1 MSLEIARVVPADV
14 DAAAMNV
21 VTSALRLVP
30 GERIV
35 VIGDSL
41 GEELASALARAA
53 NQVGAVVDVAM
64 LDDFAGHQLKVLPS
78 RIVALLSAAR
88 ASAFIGSAARH
99 QLGLR
104 QHLLHLVGQLGLRH
118 AHMPGISRLAFAR
131 GLRTDYRDIER
142 RGRRVLDIVS
152 GARRIESLS
161 GKGTRLVLSF
171 AEDMRWYPQL
181 GVLSPGRWGNLP
193 AGALYCTP
201 ESIEGTLVANAS
213 LGEFFGARAG
223 VLHRTPVT
231 MHIEGSRV
239 RQVEVHGDRALERD
253 VETMLDLSPN
263 SNRIGL
269 VCIGVNHGIETAT
282 GESIVDQNLPGLH
295 VCIGD
300 PAARVTGATWT
311 APTSFAACQEG
322 SSIVAY
328 ARPTTMTRSA
338 TFAALA
344 RHATPSLG
352 VGSGG
357 VIVVHR
363 GKLPTLS

>member
-1 MSLEIARVVPADV
+1 MVPADV

-21 VTSALRLVP
+21 VRSALRLVT
-30 GERIV
+30 GERFV
-35 VIGDSL
+35 VLADASGWEL
-41 GEELASALARAA
+41 GNALARAGHL
-53 NQVGAVVDVAM
+53 VGADVEVLM
-64 LDDFAGHQLKVLPS
+64 LEDFAGHQLKVLPA
-78 RIVALLSAAR
+78 RIVTLLSGAR
-88 ASAFIGSAARH
+88 ASAFVGSAAPTH
-99 QLGLR
+99 LGLR

-131 GLRTDYRDIER
+131 GLRTDTRELER
-142 RGRRVLDIVS
+142 RGRRVLEIAS

-161 GKGTRLVLSF
+161 GKGTRLVLDF
-171 AEDMRWYPQL
+171 AEDARWYPQL
-181 GVLSPGRWGNLP
+181 GVLHPGRWGNLP
-193 AGALYCTP
+193 AGAIYCTP
-201 ESIEGTLVANAS
+201 ELVEGTFVANAS

-223 VLHRTPVT
+223 VLHETPVT

-239 RQVEVHGDRALERD
+239 MQVEVPGARDLERD
-253 VETMLDLSPN
+253 VEAMLAISPN

-269 VCIGVNHGIETAT
+269 VCIGVNEGIETAT

-295 VCIGD
+295 LCIGD

-328 ARPTTMTRSA
+328 ARPSTMTRSA

-357 VIVVHR
+357 VIVIHR
-363 GKLPTLS
+363 GKLPMPS